1 MAYRLTW
8 IAGVGLLGLVIARL
22 SRLLLPTESGLPW
35 PVVLIMAAALGGI
48 VTWAATQARLGA
60 GWVVLINVVL
70 FGLFVF
76 IYVGGDIAESAIPP
90 LDVIVDV
97 RHEMGDALTVCRF

>member
-8 IAGVGLLGLVIARL
+8 IAGLGLLGLVIARL

-60 GWVVLINVVL
+60 
-70 FGLFVF
+70 VF
-76 IYVGGDIAESAIPP
+76 PGNDDRMSRLRRPDG
-90 LDVIVDV
+90 
-97 RHEMGDALTVCRF
+97 RR